1 MIKFLQ
7 RLISNYKEYFLLV
20 ILSIISITLLS
31 LNNKPEIKRLRTF
44 AFGNYALLNEIL
56 NYPLSIFKNDY
67 SLKELEE
74 ENAKLM
80 LEISRL
86 RSKSL
91 ENEHLR
97 SMLNF
102 KDTSSFSLISADVI
116 SKLVN
121 KMQGNFIINR
131 GSADGVLIG
140 MPVLNFQG
148 LIGIVVDTAKNFSI
162 VRTLYNNNLN
172 IAVTIERL
180 NIDGILNWDGNKL
193 IIKNIPSTYEIKV
206 GDSVVTSDF
215 STIFPPRIPVGII
228 SKREEVPIGLLHNL
242 TVKPFVDINSVDNI
256 FVLKVIPS
264 KQINQLEMNLLK
276 K

>member
-20 ILSIISITLLS
+20 ILSIISISLLTT
-31 LNNKPEIKRLRTF
+31 NDKPSIKRLRTF

-56 NYPLSIFKNDY
+56 NYPLSIFKKNY
-67 SLKELEE
+67 SLTELQE
-74 ENAKLM
+74 ENARLM
-80 LEISRL
+80 LEISRM

-102 KDTSSFSLISADVI
+102 KDTTNFSLISADVI

-131 GSADGVLIG
+131 GSVDGVLIG
-140 MPVLNFQG
+140 MPVLDSKG
-148 LIGIVVDTAKNFSI
+148 LVGIVVDTAKNFSV

-180 NIDGILNWDGNKL
+180 KIDGILNWDGNKL
-193 IIKNIPSTYEIKV
+193 IIKNIPSTYEIKI

-215 STIFPPRIPVGII
+215 STIFPPKIPVGTI

-242 TVKPFVDINSVDNI
+242 TVKPFVDINSVNNLFI
-256 FVLKVIPS
+256 LKVIPS